1 MTNLVCTIIEKS
13 LIACFSA
20 VVEPLSRLTVFLFTT
35 ALIVCELVAAEA
47 VVNDIVANDDNVI
60 TDNAIAIILLL
71 IVPVCFFIIIPPF
84 SYLSCFGLFVFLRS
98 FCLFLI
104 L

>member
-1 MTNLVCTIIEKS
+1 M
-13 LIACFSA
+13 
-20 VVEPLSRLTVFLFTT
+20 FLFTT

-71 IVPVCFFIIIPPF
+71 MLLSFFFIIITTFLFRF
-84 SYLSCFGLFVFLRS
+84 SIRFLVVPYLVTTVYQGDCDKIRTKKQGF
-98 FCLFLI
+98 
-104 L
+104 